1 MTEEKQNKNNDDLT
15 DNDMRTGALDSPL
28 TENGLMKKVRT
39 SADMPVV
46 LRWTVAIAAVLA
58 VFLAMDSLR
67 LFSERPLM
75 EFVITVQNHYYYALL
90 ALLLPLCFLIYP
102 PVKNATRY
110 WYDIILSAATF
121 AICAFFFINS
131 ETMLDYG
138 WEFSAPVTAVWMSY
152 LLWALTLEAVR
163 RCGGATLFW
172 LVLVFSMYPIFADKM
187 PGPISGMASSAA
199 ETASYHVMSIE
210 SILGLPFR
218 AFAQLVIGFLIFGVA
233 LQHTGGGRF
242 FINLAFAGFGHVR
255 GGSAKV
261 SVVSSALMGSMSG
274 SVITN
279 VLSTGPLT
287 IPAMRKSGFSREYAG
302 GVEAC
307 ASTGGVL
314 LPPIMGSTAF
324 VMATFLNVP
333 YTSVALAA
341 AIPALLYF
349 FGLFMQID
357 AYAARQGLK
366 GTPREELP
374 KFSDTLREGWFYMA
388 SFVVL
393 IFLLVFM
400 QREAVAPFYA
410 TGMLLILNQLSAKN
424 RWNIN
429 QTGSFLVACGKLLVE
444 LLSIMAGVGLIVGAL
459 SVTGLSGTLVNDL
472 LYIAGDSIIMLLLMG
487 AFTSFI
493 LGIGMTVTAAYIFLA
508 IVLAPALIQGGLD
521 PMSVHLF
528 ILYWGMLSFITPP
541 VALGAFAAASIAGG
555 SALKTGF
562 KAMRLGSVIYFI
574 PFFFVLEPALIM
586 QGTAAEIVIATMVVA
601 AGIVLIAG
609 GLQAYMPFIGF
620 LDKPGSAATAGR
632 FMIVSGGILVSLPG
646 LTSIGIPVG
655 DTPLFIAGMTLGV
668 LGILASRRVSAV
680 TDAVVTSESKISD
693 TN

>member
-1 MTEEKQNKNNDDLT
+1 
-15 DNDMRTGALDSPL
+15 
-28 TENGLMKKVRT
+28 MKKVRT